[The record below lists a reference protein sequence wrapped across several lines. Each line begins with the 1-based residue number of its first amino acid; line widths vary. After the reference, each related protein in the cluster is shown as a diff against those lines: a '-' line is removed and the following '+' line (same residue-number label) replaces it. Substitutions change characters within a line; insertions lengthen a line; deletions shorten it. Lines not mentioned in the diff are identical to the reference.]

1 MWFLSFFYSH
11 QYTLWTGSIISVRTW
26 KQKNIENVRTSEI
39 CNFNLSISY
48 ILRFLRF
55 FHSFHSCWNTRC
67 KNANQYIRLIPFLIN
82 GEGGEEHF
90 HLVAKS
96 ERKMAA
102 GFIKSRSG
110 ASEPLKVNVS
120 GMRNLFFLLPW
131 KQLST
136 GKRSLREPLFVYI
149 TPRREAQ
156 RIFIEIPRATLLP
169 PNG

>member
-11 QYTLWTGSIISVRTW
+11 QYTLWTGSIISVGTW

-39 CNFNLSISY
+39 CNFLIFLDFFDSSI
-48 ILRFLRF
+48 RFL
-55 FHSFHSCWNTRC
+55 HSCWNTRC

-82 GEGGEEHF
+82 GGGGEEHF

-149 TPRREAQ
+149 TSRREAQ